1 MDFGKENGG
10 WYFGNG
16 NFTFLAGSIFGKN
29 GRANFGTNRILPN
42 RNKNMRF
49 GFGLGGRNIAG
60 SEILG
65 YASERAHLQLSFA

>member
-10 WYFGNG
+10 WYFGDG
-16 NFTFLAGSIFGKN
+16 YFTFFG
-29 GRANFGTNRILPN
+29 GVNFGTKCIRQK